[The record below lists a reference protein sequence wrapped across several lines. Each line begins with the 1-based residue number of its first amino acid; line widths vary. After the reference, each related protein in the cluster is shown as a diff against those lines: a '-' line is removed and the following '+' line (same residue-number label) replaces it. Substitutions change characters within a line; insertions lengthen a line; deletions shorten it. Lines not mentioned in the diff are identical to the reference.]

1 MKGLGAQQ
9 YNPLPVYFPIGI
21 LAHRTWEPEN
31 GKAEPDWTPN
41 SSKNM
46 THDGWFPGFSSEGE
60 ENTAK
65 AESLVLSE
73 SYLRFIGRYPHV
85 LLVPLKLFHPT
96 WKRITHVTCQIL
108 IAFGLIINLGQ
119 DFIHIFF
126 PWGLTILYS
135 NLLERR
141 SLLDGDDT
149 STIDLM
155 GSKSNMI
162 ELRFSDTQFQ
172 GSGIIRRAPG
182 ILKCLFVLV
191 YGKPSILFVFL
202 ETWRVFFGC
211 VIFTSELEINY
222 TPQV

>member
-1 MKGLGAQQ
+1 M
-9 YNPLPVYFPIGI
+9 
-21 LAHRTWEPEN
+21 
-31 GKAEPDWTPN
+31 
-41 SSKNM
+41 
-46 THDGWFPGFSSEGE
+46 
-60 ENTAK
+60 
-65 AESLVLSE
+65 
-73 SYLRFIGRYPHV
+73 
-85 LLVPLKLFHPT
+85 
-96 WKRITHVTCQIL
+96 
-108 IAFGLIINLGQ
+108 
-119 DFIHIFF
+119 
-126 PWGLTILYS
+126 YS